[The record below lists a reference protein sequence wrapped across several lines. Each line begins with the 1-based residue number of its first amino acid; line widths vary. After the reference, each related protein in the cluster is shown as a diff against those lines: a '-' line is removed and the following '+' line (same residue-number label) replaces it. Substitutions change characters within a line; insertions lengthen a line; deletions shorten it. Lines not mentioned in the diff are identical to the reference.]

1 MISVAEARERI
12 LAALEPMPAEQVG
25 LGSALGRVLAEDAS
39 ARRTQPPLAV
49 SAMDGYAVRADDV
62 GTLPARLKVVGYA
75 PAGHAF
81 EGTVGTGEAVR
92 IFTGA
97 PVPDGA
103 DAIVIQENT
112 READGGCIEVVD
124 GKAPKGRYVRPA
136 GLDFS
141 EGDVLLKAGRVLT
154 ARDVGLAAGMNL
166 PWLKVRRKP
175 RVAILATGDEIVM
188 PGEPIGPDQIVS
200 SNALALAGLVTALG
214 AVPVDLGIAP
224 DTAESLRAMAAGARG
239 TDLVLTTGGASVGD
253 HDLVRSVLGE
263 AGLEVDFWRIAMR
276 PGKPLI
282 FGRLNETPL
291 LGLPGNPV
299 SSMVC
304 AMIFLRPAL
313 RALLAAAPPPDDSEP
328 ARLGAALGENDER
341 EDYLRASLAADAQ
354 GALTATP
361 FDIQDSSMF
370 ANMARADC
378 LIVREPFAPAAPKGA
393 SVRVLQLQGSAVGV

>member
-1 MISVAEARERI
+1 MISVAEARGRI
-12 LAALEPMPAEQVG
+12 LAALRPMPAEQVG
-25 LGSALGRVLAEDAS
+25 LGAALGRVLAEDVA

-49 SAMDGYAVRADDV
+49 SAMDGYAVRAEDV
-62 GTLPARLKVVGYA
+62 RTLPALLSVIGYA
-75 PAGHAF
+75 PAGRAF
-81 EGTVGTGEAVR
+81 EGGVGPREAVR

-112 READGGCIEVVD
+112 RDAGDGRVEVVD
-124 GKAPKGRYVRPA
+124 GETPSGRFVRPA

-141 EGDVLLKAGRVLT
+141 AGDVLLEAGRILT
-154 ARDVGLAAGMNL
+154 ARDIGLAAGMNL

-188 PGEPIGPDQIVS
+188 PGEPIGRDQIVS
-200 SNALALAGLVTALG
+200 SNALALAGFAAALG
-214 AVPVDLGIAP
+214 ADPVDLGIAP
-224 DTAESLRAMAAGARG
+224 DSAESLKRMAAGARG

-263 AGLEVDFWRIAMR
+263 VGLEVDFWRIAMR

-282 FGRLNETPL
+282 FGSLDGTPL

-304 AMIFLRPAL
+304 AMIFVKPAL
-313 RALLAAAPPPDDSEP
+313 SAMLGAAAAPDAGEP
-328 ARLGAALGENDER
+328 ARLGAALAANDER
-341 EDYLRASLAADAQ
+341 EDYLRASVAVDAE
-354 GALTATP
+354 GGLTATP
-361 FDIQDSSMF
+361 FDVQDSSMF

-378 LIVREPFAPAAPKGA
+378 LIVREPFAPAATEGA
-393 SVRVLQLQGSAVGV
+393 PVRILRLQGGAVGI

>member
-1 MISVAEARERI
+1 MISVAEARDRI
-12 LAALEPMPAEQVG
+12 LAALTPMPAEQVG
-25 LGSALGRVLAEDAS
+25 LADALGRVLAEDVA

-49 SAMDGYAVRADDV
+49 SAMDGYAVRAEDV
-62 GTLPARLKVVGYA
+62 RALPARLSVVGYA
-75 PAGHAF
+75 PAGSAF
-81 EGTVGTGEAVR
+81 EGAVGPGEAVR

-97 PVPDGA
+97 PVPEGA
-103 DAIVIQENT
+103 DTVVIQENT
-112 READGGCIEVVD
+112 RDAGGKTVEVVD
-124 GKAPKGRYVRPA
+124 GSAPKGRYVRPA

-141 EGDVLLKAGRVLT
+141 EGEVLLEAGRLLT

-188 PGEPIGPDQIVS
+188 PGEPVGRDQIVS
-200 SNALALAGLVTALG
+200 SNALALAGFVTALG

-224 DTAESLRAMAAGARG
+224 DSAESLRTMAAGARG

-282 FGRLNETPL
+282 FGRLNDTPL

-313 RALLAAAPPPDDSEP
+313 QALLAADSAPDEGEP
-328 ARLGAALGENDER
+328 ARLGADLGENDER
-341 EDYLRASLAADAQ
+341 EDYLRASLASDAE
-354 GALTATP
+354 GDLIATP
-361 FDIQDSSMF
+361 FGVQDSSMF

-378 LIVREPFAPAAPKGA
+378 LIVREPFAPAAARGS
-393 SVRVLQLQGSAVGV
+393 SVRILRLQGGTVGI